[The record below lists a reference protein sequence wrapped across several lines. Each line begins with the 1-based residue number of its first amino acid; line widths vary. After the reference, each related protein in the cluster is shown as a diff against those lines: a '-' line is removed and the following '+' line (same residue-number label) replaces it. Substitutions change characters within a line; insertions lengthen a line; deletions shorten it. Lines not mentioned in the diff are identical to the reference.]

1 MNNSYVYLFSDP
13 IRNEPIYVGK
23 GTGVRW
29 KKHLVRKD
37 MHPFTHRLQL
47 MKKCGVD
54 PIVTFV
60 CENVD
65 SEFALLVEQEMIAKL
80 GRKDLGLGP
89 LLNLTDGG
97 EGTNGNCLSDETRKK
112 ISTKARG
119 RKLSDDHRAKISAW
133 ASKQI
138 GPNRG
143 ITLPEETKAKM
154 SLAKKGM
161 MWPTLT
167 CHCGKVGSSNAMK
180 RWHFDNCK
188 AA

>member
-1 MNNSYVYLFSDP
+1 MNNSYVYLFSDQ

-29 KKHLVRKD
+29 KKHLVRSD

-47 MKKCGVD
+47 MKGNGVD
-54 PIVTFV
+54 PIVTFICV
-60 CENVD
+60 NVD
-65 SEFALLVEQEMIAKL
+65 SEFALLVEQELIAKL

-89 LLNLTDGG
+89 LLNLTNGG
-97 EGTNGNCLSDETRKK
+97 EGTNGNRLSEETRKK
-112 ISTKARG
+112 ISAKTCG
-119 RKLSDDHRAKISAW
+119 RKLSADHKAKISAR
-133 ASKQI
+133 ASKQS

-143 ITLPEETKAKM
+143 ITLSEETKAKM
-154 SLAKKGM
+154 SIAKKGM
-161 MWPTLT
+161 VWPTLT

-188 AA
+188 AT